1 MKVGRQAFQETSV
14 HRIFNESCDM
24 HLLKKSLHSSPCKK
38 FIDMFL
44 LNRSAIFQKC
54 VFAWSN
60 VKCSGFKLISFAE
73 KNVLRLA
80 KY

>member
-1 MKVGRQAFQETSV
+1 MKVGRQDFQETSV
-14 HRIFNESCDM
+14 HRIFSESCDM
-24 HLLKKSLHSSPCKK
+24 HLLKKSLHSRLCKK

-44 LNRSAIFQKC
+44 LSRSAIFQKC

-60 VKCSGFKLISFAE
+60 VKCSGFRVISFTE
-73 KNVLRLA
+73 KSVLRLA